1 MTITIKLPK
10 NWTTTKF
17 KYFFETSKGLSIT
30 KENLSES
37 GIPVISYGQVHS
49 KYGVK
54 VDSSKDILPFVS
66 EDYLKYKQS
75 LLNRGD
81 YTFAD
86 TSEDI
91 EGSGNF
97 STKLNDNGLLFAGY
111 HTIIA
116 RLMDKENNDFRYFMY
131 LFASEWFRDQV
142 RNSVSGVKV
151 FSITQAILKNTEVI
165 VPSALTEQKAIAD
178 FLDGESVKF
187 GKVAKLISDE
197 IATLRAYKKSL
208 IYETV
213 TKGLDKTA
221 PLKDSGVDWIG
232 EIPVGWEVGKLKYVA
247 EIKGRIGFRGYT
259 TEDIVDEGEGA
270 VTLSPSNI
278 QNSELDLK
286 KSTYISWEKYVESP
300 EIMVKEN
307 DILFVKTGSS
317 YGKCCLIPKID
328 VPATI
333 NPQLILIKSF
343 AISAKYLNYIF
354 QTDFISH
361 QIENI
366 VGGSTIPTLS
376 QENLSNMNLLL
387 PSNLT
392 EQQKIADYLDEKT
405 KQVDDIITIK
415 EAQLSNLTKQCK
427 SLIYDVVTGKKNM

>member
-1 MTITIKLPK
+1 MKNKSKVVLPQ
-10 NWTTTKF
+10 NWITTKF

-54 VDSSKDILPFVS
+54 VDSNKDILPFIS

-75 LLNRGD
+75 LLNQGD
-81 YTFAD
+81 YIFAD

-97 STKLNDNGLLFAGY
+97 STKLNDNSLLFAGY

-187 GKVAKLISDE
+187 DKAAKLISDE
-197 IATLRAYKKSL
+197 IATLKAYKKSL
-208 IYETV
+208 IYEAV
-213 TKGLDKTA
+213 TKGLDVGSE
-221 PLKDSGVDWIG
+221 LKDDSLDYANEINVDWIRTKVKF
-232 EIPVGWEVGKLKYVA
+232 IC
-247 EIKGRIGFRGYT
+247 
-259 TEDIVDEGEGA
+259 
-270 VTLSPSNI
+270 SM
-278 QNSELDLK
+278 
-286 KSTYISWEKYVESP
+286 KS
-300 EIMVKEN
+300 
-307 DILFVKTGSS
+307 G
-317 YGKCCLIPKID
+317 
-328 VPATI
+328 
-333 NPQLILIKSF
+333 
-343 AISAKYLNYIF
+343 
-354 QTDFISH
+354 DFIPA
-361 QIENI
+361 ENI
-366 VGGSTIPTLS
+366 EEDGNFPVYGANGLRGFAERYNTDGEFLTVGRQGAWSGNVHYVNGKFWATEHALVTTPKDVNIKFLYFLIET
-376 QENLSNMNLLL
+376 MNLNQYATNAAQPGLAASEIL
-387 PSNLT
+387 NLPCCIPSNLT

-415 EAQLSNLTKQCK
+415 EAQLSNLTKQRK
-427 SLIYDVVTGKKNM
+427 GLIYDVVTGKRDV